1 MELLRFLA
9 ERAPG
14 DQALFLLVVVRLTLL
29 ALDFDYSVAK
39 IKWVVVVIVSASLVC
54 LLFIS
59 RSHVFDYE

>member
-9 ERAPG
+9 ERAQG
-14 DQALFLLVVVRLTLL
+14 DQTLSLLVVVRVTLL

-39 IKWVVVVIVSASLVC
+39 IKWVVVVIVSALLVC

-59 RSHVFDYE
+59 RSHVFDHE